1 MMSLIVGVTGG
12 IGCGKTSVTD
22 RLMALGVPVIDTDR
36 IAHQITGPG
45 GAAMP
50 ALLAHFG
57 ATCTDTTGALDRPRM
72 RALIFS
78 RPEARRELEHIL
90 HPMIFSAAQAE
101 IAQAQRAPWIALVV
115 PLLDAHSR
123 YLPLMQHVVVIDCD
137 ESQQIART
145 MQRSGLD
152 ESMVREIMR
161 SQIGRQD
168 RLALADEI
176 IDNRGDTDALD
187 RQVRALNE
195 RCHRLAASK
204 SIASTSHRVSE

>member
-22 RLMALGVPVIDTDR
+22 RLTALGVPVIDTDR
-36 IAHQITGPG
+36 IAHQLTGPD

-57 ATCTDTTGALDRPRM
+57 ASCADASGALDRPRM
-72 RALIFS
+72 RALVFA

-90 HPMIFSAAQAE
+90 HPMIFRAAQAE
-101 IAQAQRAPWIALVV
+101 IARVQHAPWIALVV
-115 PLLDAHSR
+115 PLLDAQSR

-137 ESQQIART
+137 ESQQVART
-145 MQRSGLD
+145 IQRSGL
-152 ESMVREIMR
+152 EEAMVREIMH
-161 SQIGRQD
+161 SQISRQE

-176 IDNRGDTDALD
+176 IDNRGDVDALD
-187 RQVRALNE
+187 RQVRDLDE